1 MEFGQKWQRA
11 HICKIHIITMVA
23 SNFEIGAKIITLLNS
38 APLFIIFRIFSFLAK
53 KVTPKST

>member
-23 SNFEIGAKIITLLNS
+23 SNFEIGAKIITL
-38 APLFIIFRIFSFLAK
+38 
-53 KVTPKST
+53 